1 MTAAVANELERFH
14 QFVEGKLASCLSTD
28 LSPEEVLSEWR
39 TTHPLSDDLSESV
52 VAVKQALADMR
63 AGDRGR
69 PAEQVIA
76 EIRQR
81 LESSAR
87 S

>member
-1 MTAAVANELERFH
+1 MSAVVANELERFH
-14 QFVEGKLASCLSTD
+14 QFVEDKLGSSSAD
-28 LSPEEVLSEWR
+28 LTPEEVLSEWR
-39 TTHPLSDDLSESV
+39 ATHPSPDDLSESV
-52 VAVKQALADMR
+52 VAIKQALADMR

-76 EIRQR
+76 ELRQR

>member
-1 MTAAVANELERFH
+1 MTAVVANELERFH
-14 QFVEGKLASCLSTD
+14 QFVEGKLGSSSAD
-28 LSPEEVLSEWR
+28 LSPEDVLSEWR
-39 TTHPLSDDLSESV
+39 AKHPLPDDLSESV
-52 VAVKQALADMR
+52 GAVKQALADMR

-76 EIRQR
+76 ELRQR

>member
-1 MTAAVANELERFH
+1 MTAVVANELESFH
-14 QFVEGKLASCLSTD
+14 QFLEGKLGSSSAL
-28 LSPEEVLSEWR
+28 LSPEEVLTEWR
-39 TTHPLSDDLSESV
+39 ATHPLPDDLSVSV

-63 AGDRGR
+63 VGDRGR
-69 PAEQVIA
+69 SAGQVIA

-81 LESSAR
+81 LETAAR

>member
-1 MTAAVANELERFH
+1 MTAVVANELERFH
-14 QFVEGKLASCLSTD
+14 QFVEGKLASLSTD

-39 TTHPLSDDLSESV
+39 TTHPSSDDLSESV

-76 EIRQR
+76 ELRQR

>member
-14 QFVEGKLASCLSTD
+14 QFVEEKLGSSSAD
-28 LSPEEVLSEWR
+28 LSPEEVLLEWR
-39 TTHPLSDDLSESV
+39 AAHPSTDDLSEDV

-76 EIRQR
+76 ELRQR
-81 LESSAR
+81 LEATAR

>member
-14 QFVEGKLASCLSTD
+14 LFVEAKLGSSSAD
-28 LSPEEVLSEWR
+28 LSPEDVLSEWR

-76 EIRQR
+76 ELRQR

>member
-1 MTAAVANELERFH
+1 MTAVVANELESFH
-14 QFVEGKLASCLSTD
+14 QFVKGKLGPSSAD
-28 LSPEEVLSEWR
+28 PSPEDVLSEWR
-39 TTHPLSDDLSESV
+39 AAHPLPDDWSESAA
-52 VAVKQALADMR
+52 AVQQALTDMR

>member
-1 MTAAVANELERFH
+1 MTAVVANELERFH
-14 QFVEGKLASCLSTD
+14 QFVEDKLASLSAD

-39 TTHPLSDDLSESV
+39 TTHPSPDDLSESV

-76 EIRQR
+76 ELRQR
-81 LESSAR
+81 LEASAQ

>member
-1 MTAAVANELERFH
+1 MTAIVANELESFH
-14 QFVEGKLASCLSTD
+14 QFVKGKLGSSPTD
-28 LSPEEVLSEWR
+28 PSPEDVLSEWR
-39 TTHPLSDDLSESV
+39 AAHPLPDDFSESA
-52 VAVKQALADMR
+52 VAVQQALADMR

-76 EIRQR
+76 ELRQR
-81 LESSAR
+81 LESSAQ